1 MIDTKEDIIRQRL
14 ACQQI
19 SGAVFTRPE
28 DLVSW
33 MGCIQAQDFAGAK
46 WAIGSRL
53 KGGDA
58 APVPT
63 DAVIEQLFN
72 EGKILR
78 THVLRPTWHFVAPED
93 IRWMLALTAPRIK
106 AGSAGYRRQLGME
119 KGVFSKS
126 QRILK
131 ESLKGGR
138 QLSRKELALA
148 FQGAGIRTDEER
160 MVHLLMEA
168 ELEGLIC
175 SGGLEGKQFT
185 YALMEDRVPA
195 GKIFNKE
202 EALGEL
208 ALRYFRSRGPATLGD
223 FAWWSGLTVAD
234 ARIGVEGNRS
244 KYGSIVVDGKTYW
257 YYAGEGGGGA
267 KIDGSTEID
276 GGAGI
281 NGAEINGGGINGG
294 EDGGLY
300 VLPAYDEYTVA
311 YTDRD
316 LVIHPKH
323 AQRSAN
329 GIFKPI
335 LVKDGRITGIW
346 QRTIKKDSIVVGT
359 DLFRPVGKRQVQT
372 AFAGYSAFMGKKIVW

>member
-1 MIDTKEDIIRQRL
+1 MITTKEDIIRHRL

-19 SGAVFTRPE
+19 SGTVLNRPE
-28 DLVSW
+28 ELVSW

-53 KGGDA
+53 KSAFED
-58 APVPT
+58 PLPT
-63 DAVIEQLFN
+63 DTLVEQLFN

-119 KGVFSKS
+119 KDVFSKS
-126 QRILK
+126 QIILK
-131 ESLKGGR
+131 RSLKGGR
-138 QLSRKELALA
+138 QLSRKELALT

-195 GKIFNKE
+195 GKIFKKE

-234 ARIGVEGNRS
+234 ARIGVDGNRS
-244 KYGSIVVDGKTYW
+244 QYGSIDMEGKTYW
-257 YYAGEGGGGA
+257 YYAGKGGGKTGVTRLSA
-267 KIDGSTEID
+267 DKHSGEV
-276 GGAGI
+276 
-281 NGAEINGGGINGG
+281 NGG
-294 EDGGLY
+294 EGGGLY

-335 LVKDGRITGIW
+335 LVKEGRITGIW
-346 QRTIKKDSIVVGT
+346 QRTIKKDSITVET
-359 DLFRPVGKRQVQT
+359 DLFKPVGKRQIQT
-372 AFAGYSAFMGKKIVW
+372 AFAGYSTFMGKKIIW